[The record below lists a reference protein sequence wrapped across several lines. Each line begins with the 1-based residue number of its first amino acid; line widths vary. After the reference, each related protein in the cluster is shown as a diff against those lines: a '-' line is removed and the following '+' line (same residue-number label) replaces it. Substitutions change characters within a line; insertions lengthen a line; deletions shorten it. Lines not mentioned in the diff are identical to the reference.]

1 MRQYSSNEG
10 EYSMAIKEIEII
22 QPDYFQQFSCIGP
35 ACTDNCCHD
44 WVVTIDKEHYQQYKA
59 VQDPKFR
66 ELCSHAI
73 KRNKNRNS
81 TLDFGVM
88 HLRAGERCA
97 FQDEDG
103 GCGIYRL
110 LGPDSL
116 SNTCTFYPR
125 SMREFLPDVWEFSLS
140 LSCIEVARLALLS
153 GKPLKL
159 ERIRRPYD
167 HSSRSDRFMVAQR
180 QKRGESITLLNRFQ
194 AVRQACLDLIQ
205 LGTIPLPERI
215 LAIGL
220 LLRAEDK
227 LMVEKKSEQL
237 PRLAAQYVQM
247 AAEGNFSSI
256 LKKME
261 YNKNTH
267 LWALVLP
274 ASHLMQAERVE
285 YFFQMWEKLEPLCE
299 GENGLYTV
307 GPPALEFILA
317 QMEEKGDPLLQR
329 HGQIVENYFANYIF
343 GSMFPFTYP
352 TENRMEY
359 YGVILAEQY
368 ALFRIL
374 LSFLPKQEGETEE
387 QQLVH
392 AVVALARITQH
403 TDMVKAV
410 RTFGHEKHERTLDTL
425 AHAAYLLR

>member
-1 MRQYSSNEG
+1 
-10 EYSMAIKEIEII
+10 
-22 QPDYFQQFSCIGP
+22 
-35 ACTDNCCHD
+35 
-44 WVVTIDKEHYQQYKA
+44 
-59 VQDPKFR
+59 
-66 ELCSHAI
+66 
-73 KRNKNRNS
+73 
-81 TLDFGVM
+81 
-88 HLRAGERCA
+88 
-97 FQDEDG
+97 
-103 GCGIYRL
+103 
-110 LGPDSL
+110 
-116 SNTCTFYPR
+116 
-125 SMREFLPDVWEFSLS
+125 
-140 LSCIEVARLALLS
+140 
-153 GKPLKL
+153 
-159 ERIRRPYD
+159 
-167 HSSRSDRFMVAQR
+167 MVAQR